1 MARTREKRRI
11 AGALRKGLGQARFD
25 QIEDPRDERGK
36 RWKLATLLKA
46 LVVGMAA
53 GCRNLRETEALT
65 ERLSSAMRRWLQLF
79 GRIPD
84 TTLRDV
90 LCQLTPEQLRP
101 ALHRVVR
108 AAQRRK
114 ALAPHRLPFGVVSMD
129 GKGFSIPASDDW
141 YAQRQTQ
148 GEAGPLRGIV
158 RTVTVALTSVPAR
171 PVIDVTAVPAATNEM
186 GHYEVALRS
195 LVQAYQGMDLFRLVT
210 YDAGACSLHNAT
222 VTRELGLHYLFA
234 INDSQPGLL
243 GEIRHVLGEHPSDTP
258 DAATE
263 QADGTKTTIR
273 RIWLAHADTIA
284 APEGWTH
291 LRTLVRVDC
300 ETRDDRTG
308 ECGVETRFFGSS
320 LPLSRLTRA
329 EWLLVVRQHWGVE
342 LAHQTLDVA
351 LLEDDKPWITQ
362 NPRAATVVAVLRRIA
377 YTLLTLF
384 RSVTQRSDLKRNMP
398 WKELLRAIDIALLTI
413 TESDL
418 AGMRRHPI
426 LIPAPS

>member
-11 AGALRKGLGQARFD
+11 AGALRKGLAQAGFD

-36 RWKLATLLKA
+36 RWKLPTLLGA

-53 GCRNLRETEALT
+53 GCKNLRETEAMT
-65 ERLSSAMRRWLQLF
+65 ERLSSAMRRWLQLP

-90 LCQLTPEQLRP
+90 LCQLTPEQLRG
-101 ALHRVVR
+101 ALRRVVR
-108 AAQRRK
+108 AAHRRK
-114 ALAPHRLPFGVVSMD
+114 ALLPHGLPFGVASMD
-129 GKGFSIPASDDW
+129 GKCVAIPACDDR

-148 GEAGPLRGIV
+148 GEDGPLRGVV
-158 RTVTVALTSVPAR
+158 RTVTVALTSIAAR
-171 PVIDVTAVPAATNEM
+171 PVIDVTAIPAATNEM
-186 GHYEVALRS
+186 GHYETALRA
-195 LVQAYQGMDLFRLVT
+195 LVHAYRGMDLFRLVT

-234 INDSQPGLL
+234 ITDSQPGLL
-243 GEIRHVLGEHPSDTP
+243 AEMRHVLGERPSDTA
-258 DAATE
+258 DAITE
-263 QADGTKTTIR
+263 ESVGAKTLARRVFLAQADV
-273 RIWLAHADTIA
+273 IA

-308 ECGVETRFFGSS
+308 QSEVETRYFVSS
-320 LPLSRLTRA
+320 LPLSRLTSA
-329 EWLLVVRQHWGVE
+329 QWLLVVRQHWGVE
-342 LAHQTLDVA
+342 LCHQTLDVA

-362 NPRAATVVAVLRRIA
+362 NPRATAVVAVLRRIT

-384 RSVTQRSDLKRNMP
+384 RSVTQRSDLRRNLP
-398 WKELLRAIDIALLTI
+398 WKELLRAIDITLLTL

-418 AGMRRHPI
+418 EGMREHR
-426 LIPAPS
+426 LPAPS

>member
-1 MARTREKRRI
+1 LAQ
-11 AGALRKGLGQARFD
+11 AGFD

-36 RWKLATLLKA
+36 RWKLATLLGA

-53 GCRNLRETEALT
+53 GCKNLRETEAMT
-65 ERLSSAMRRWLQLF
+65 EQLSSAMRRWLQLP

-101 ALHRVVR
+101 ALRRVVR
-108 AAQRRK
+108 AAHRRK
-114 ALAPHRLPFGVVSMD
+114 ALLPHGLPFGVASMD
-129 GKGFSIPASDDW
+129 AKCVAIPACDDW

-148 GEAGPLRGIV
+148 GEDGSLRGIV
-158 RTVTVALTSVPAR
+158 RTVTVALTSIAAR

-186 GHYEVALRS
+186 GHYETALRA
-195 LVQAYQGMDLFRLVT
+195 LVQTHQGMDLFRLVT

-243 GEIRHVLGEHPSDTP
+243 AEMRYVLGERPSHMA
-258 DAATE
+258 DAVTE
-263 QADGTKTTIR
+263 EGVGAKTFTRRVFLAQAD
-273 RIWLAHADTIA
+273 LIA

-291 LRTLVRVDC
+291 LCTLLRVES

-308 ECGVETRFFGSS
+308 ECKVETRYFASS
-320 LPLSRLTRA
+320 LPQSRLTSA
-329 EWLLVVRQHWGVE
+329 QWLLVVRQHWGVE
-342 LAHQTLDVA
+342 LCHQTLDVA

-362 NPRAATVVAVLRRIA
+362 NPRATAVVAVLRRIA

-384 RSVTQRSDLKRNMP
+384 RSVTQRSDLRRNLP
-398 WKELLRAIDIALLTI
+398 WKELLRAIDITLLTL

-418 AGMRRHPI
+418 EGMRKHRV
-426 LIPAPS
+426 PAPS